1 MDSFMNFERLND
13 LRHNGHNGF
22 KNKTL
27 DGLTI
32 RTLQDYQDY
41 EPKFSWSKS
50 TKMTKKRGTY
60 RPRSTKRGIPV
71 DGEVEVEVEL
81 RKPAKQEW

>member
-1 MDSFMNFERLND
+1 MDDSTNFERLND
-13 LRHNGHNGF
+13 LRQNGHNGLNY
-22 KNKTL
+22 KAL

-41 EPKFSWSKS
+41 EPKLTQSKS

-81 RKPAKQEW
+81 RKLAK